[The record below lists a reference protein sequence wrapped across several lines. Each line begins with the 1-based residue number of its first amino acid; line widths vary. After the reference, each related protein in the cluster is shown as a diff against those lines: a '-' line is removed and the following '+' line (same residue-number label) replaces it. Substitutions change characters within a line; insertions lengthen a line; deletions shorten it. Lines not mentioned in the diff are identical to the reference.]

1 MTSVFSWLDHD
12 ESERRKMLE
21 VVNLFREKGTLDE
34 LGIGTIRDT
43 FGDHF
48 FPGTS
53 TIQTRAKYFL
63 FLPWIFQ
70 GLEAAGLRSDQVDG
84 RARRDQARLA
94 AALQAG
100 GEGPAAGVIG
110 IDAGE
115 QLQRPPSV
123 VYWAGMHRWGILAF
137 GGSLA
142 QYYVAL
148 DLAPGVRGGL
158 RSDDGEAELVEATRR
173 NWHGGLPAA
182 PPGFLESTT
191 FLLTRGEAAYLQERI
206 LATAPD
212 SLLAHCVRSPQKLN
226 RVDAIWELPI
236 LERIPALLRQEVE
249 HARLFAL
256 VMYGAGLSYNLLLSE
271 RAVKLE
277 ITETTEHVERYRG
290 LLEQWA
296 DEMAANAAA
305 LASWSRPEFWAVVHR
320 LNPRIKTPARL
331 FAERWIAMATENPVG
346 VPDDAAARQ
355 LLANRERSL
364 KGSLA
369 RLHNRRA
376 LERWSGASGVGRL
389 TYRWPNARVIIS
401 DILDGLRRPAT
412 EEGRAVA

>member
-1 MTSVFSWLDHD
+1 
-12 ESERRKMLE
+12 MLE

-70 GLEAAGLRSDQVDG
+70 GLEAAGVRSDQVDG

-115 QLQRPPSV
+115 RLQRPPSV
-123 VYWAGMHRWGILAF
+123 VYWAGMHRWGILTF

-142 QYYVAL
+142 QYYAAL
-148 DLAPGVRGGL
+148 DLAPSARGGL
-158 RSDDGEAELVEATRR
+158 RSDDGEAELVEAAWR
-173 NWHGGLPAA
+173 NWHGGLPPA
-182 PPGFLESTT
+182 PPDLLETTT
-191 FLLTRGEAAYLQERI
+191 FALTRDAATYLQERI
-206 LATAPD
+206 VATAPD
-212 SLLAHCVRSPQKLN
+212 SLLAHCARSTQKLN

-236 LERIPALLRQEVE
+236 LDRIPALLRQEIE
-249 HARLFAL
+249 HARLFSL

-296 DEMAANAAA
+296 DEMAVNASA
-305 LASWSRPEFWAVVHR
+305 LASWNRGEFWAVAEG
-320 LNPRIKTPARL
+320 LNLRVRRPAL
-331 FAERWIAMATENPVG
+331 FAERWMSMAIEDPSV
-346 VPDDAAARQ
+346 VPDDPAARQ

-369 RLHNRRA
+369 RLQNRRA

-389 TYRWPNARVIIS
+389 NYRWLNARVIIS
-401 DILDGLRRPAT
+401 DIIDGLRRPAT

>member
-1 MTSVFSWLDHD
+1 MTSVLAWLDHD

-70 GLEAAGLRSDQVDG
+70 GLEAAGVSSDQVDG

-100 GEGPAAGVIG
+100 GEGAAKGVIG

-115 QLQRPPSV
+115 RLQRPPSV
-123 VYWAGMHRWGILAF
+123 VYWAGLHRWGILTF
-137 GGSLA
+137 SGSLA
-142 QYYVAL
+142 QYYAAL
-148 DLAPGVRGGL
+148 DLPGAGSRQL
-158 RSDDGEAELVEATRR
+158 RSDDGEAELVEVGRR
-173 NWHGGLPAA
+173 NWHGGMPV
-182 PPGFLESTT
+182 PPSSFLESTS
-191 FLLTRGEAAYLQERI
+191 FALSRGEATYLQERI

-212 SLLAHCVRSPQKLN
+212 SLLAHCVRSSQRVN
-226 RVDAIWELPI
+226 RVEHIWELPF
-236 LERIPALLRQEVE
+236 LDRVPARLRAEIE

-256 VMYGAGLSYNLLLSE
+256 VMHGAGLAYNLLLAE
-271 RAVKLE
+271 RAVETE
-277 ITETTEHVERYRG
+277 IHADASFVDRYRS
-290 LLEQWA
+290 LLEEWA
-296 DEMAANAAA
+296 AEMAANASA
-305 LASWSRPEFWAVVHR
+305 LEAWDRPALWATVHD
-320 LNPRIKTPARL
+320 LNPRLRMPARL
-331 FAERWIAMATENPVG
+331 FAERWMSVAIEDPAEVADLP
-346 VPDDAAARQ
+346 AARQ
-355 LLANRERSL
+355 LLANRERAL

-369 RLHNRRA
+369 RLANRRA

-389 TYRWPNARVIIS
+389 SYRWPNARIIVS
-401 DILDGLRRPAT
+401 DIIDGLRRPTADGQT
-412 EEGRAVA
+412 NA